1 MDALLNEDLLKF
13 KEVRL
18 VGDNIENGI
27 YSTQSA
33 LSLAEEM
40 ELDLVCISMNANPPV
55 CRITSYEKMV
65 YQQKKKQKEQSKNK
79 TEVKEIRFT
88 PTIGEH
94 DYGFKL
100 KHAQEFL
107 KKGNKVKA
115 LVFFSGREI
124 NYRKQ
129 GEELLLR
136 FISEFSDIS
145 KPESQ
150 IKFEGKRLFFSNTGN
165 IR

>member
-1 MDALLNEDLLKF
+1 MNALLNEDLLKF

-27 YSTQSA
+27 YLTTSA
-33 LSLAEEM
+33 LSLAEGM
-40 ELDLVCISMNANPPV
+40 ELDLVCVSMTASPPV

-94 DYGFKL
+94 DYEFKL

-124 NYRKQ
+124 NYKKQ
-129 GEELLLR
+129 GEKLLQR
-136 FISEFSDIS
+136 FISELSDIS

-150 IKFEGKRLFFSNTGN
+150 MRLEGKRLFVVLTPVK
-165 IR
+165 

>member
-1 MDALLNEDLLKF
+1 MNTLLNEDLLKF

-40 ELDLVCISMNANPPV
+40 ELDLICVSITANPPV

-65 YQQKKKQKEQSKNK
+65 YQQKKRQKEQSKNK

-124 NYRKQ
+124 NYKKQ
-129 GEELLLR
+129 GEELLQR
-136 FISEFSDIS
+136 FISELSDIS

-150 IKFEGKRLFFSNTGN
+150 MRLEGKRLFVVLTPVK
-165 IR
+165 

>member
-13 KEVRL
+13 KEVRI

-94 DYGFKL
+94 DYDFKL

-129 GEELLLR
+129 GEELLQR
-136 FISEFSDIS
+136 FISELSDIS

-150 IKFEGKRLFFSNTGN
+150 IKFEGKRLFIVLTP
-165 IR
+165 IK

>member
-40 ELDLVCISMNANPPV
+40 ELDLVCVSMTTNPPV

-94 DYGFKL
+94 DYSFKL

-129 GEELLLR
+129 GEELLQR
-136 FISEFSDIS
+136 FISELSDIS

-150 IKFEGKRLFFSNTGN
+150 IKFEGKRLFIVLTP
-165 IR
+165 IK

>member
-1 MDALLNEDLLKF
+1 MNTLLNEDLLKF

-40 ELDLVCISMNANPPV
+40 ELDLVCVSMNANPPV

-94 DYGFKL
+94 DYDFKL

-124 NYRKQ
+124 NYKKQ
-129 GEELLLR
+129 GEELLQR
-136 FISEFSDIS
+136 FISELSDVS

-150 IKFEGKRLFFSNTGN
+150 IRLEGKRLFVVLTPVK
-165 IR
+165 

>member
-33 LSLAEEM
+33 LSLAEGM
-40 ELDLVCISMNANPPV
+40 ELDLVCISMNASPPV

-65 YQQKKKQKEQSKNK
+65 YQQKKRQKEQSKNK

-124 NYRKQ
+124 NYKKQ
-129 GEELLLR
+129 GEELLQR
-136 FISEFSDIS
+136 FISELSDIS

-150 IKFEGKRLFFSNTGN
+150 MRLEGKRLFVVLAPTK
-165 IR
+165 

>member
-40 ELDLVCISMNANPPV
+40 ELDLVCVSMTANPPV
-55 CRITSYEKMV
+55 CRIVSYEKMV

-79 TEVKEIRFT
+79 IEVKEIRFT

-124 NYRKQ
+124 NYKKQ
-129 GEELLLR
+129 GEELLQR
-136 FISEFSDIS
+136 FISELSDIS

-150 IKFEGKRLFFSNTGN
+150 MRLEGKRLFVVLTPVK
-165 IR
+165 

>member
-1 MDALLNEDLLKF
+1 MDALLNGDLLKF

-40 ELDLVCISMNANPPV
+40 ELDLVCVSMSVNPPV

-65 YQQKKKQKEQSKNK
+65 YQQKKRQKEQSKNK

-124 NYRKQ
+124 NYKKQ
-129 GEELLLR
+129 GEELLQR
-136 FISEFSDIS
+136 FISELADIS

-150 IKFEGKRLFFSNTGN
+150 MKLEGKRLFVVLTPVK
-165 IR
+165 

>member
-107 KKGNKVKA
+107 KKGNKIKA

-124 NYRKQ
+124 NYKKQ
-129 GEELLLR
+129 GEELLQR
-136 FISEFSDIS
+136 FISELSDIS

-150 IKFEGKRLFFSNTGN
+150 IKLEGKRLFVILTP
-165 IR
+165 IK

>member
-18 VGDNIENGI
+18 VGDNIKSGI
-27 YSTQSA
+27 YPTQSA
-33 LSLAEEM
+33 LSLAEGM
-40 ELDLVCISMNANPPV
+40 ELDLVCVSMNANPPV
-55 CRITSYEKMV
+55 CRIISYEKMV
-65 YQQKKKQKEQSKNK
+65 YQQKKRQKEQSKNK

-124 NYRKQ
+124 NYKKQ
-129 GEELLLR
+129 GEELLQR
-136 FISEFSDIS
+136 FISELSDIS

-150 IKFEGKRLFFSNTGN
+150 IKLEGKRLFVILTPVK
-165 IR
+165 

>member
-40 ELDLVCISMNANPPV
+40 ELDLVCVSMNANPPV

-65 YQQKKKQKEQSKNK
+65 YQQKKRQKEQSKNK

-124 NYRKQ
+124 NYKKQ
-129 GEELLLR
+129 GEELLQR
-136 FISEFSDIS
+136 FISELSNIS

-150 IKFEGKRLFFSNTGN
+150 MKLEGKRLFVILTPVK
-165 IR
+165 

>member
-1 MDALLNEDLLKF
+1 MNTLLNEDLLKF

-27 YSTQSA
+27 YLTTSA

-40 ELDLVCISMNANPPV
+40 ELDLVCVSVNASPPV

-65 YQQKKKQKEQSKNK
+65 YQQKKRQKEQSKNK

-124 NYRKQ
+124 NYKKQ
-129 GEELLLR
+129 GEELLQR
-136 FISEFSDIS
+136 FISELSDIS

-150 IKFEGKRLFFSNTGN
+150 IRLEGKRLFVILTPAK
-165 IR
+165 

>member
-1 MDALLNEDLLKF
+1 MNTLLNEDLLKF

-33 LSLAEEM
+33 LSLAERM
-40 ELDLVCISMNANPPV
+40 ELDLVCVSTNANPPV

-65 YQQKKKQKEQSKNK
+65 YQQKKRQKEQSKNK

-94 DYGFKL
+94 DYGFKF

-124 NYRKQ
+124 NYKKQ
-129 GEELLLR
+129 GEELLQR
-136 FISEFSDIS
+136 FISELSDIS

-150 IKFEGKRLFFSNTGN
+150 LKLEGKRLFVVLTP
-165 IR
+165 IK

>member
-18 VGDNIENGI
+18 VGDNIESGI

-33 LSLAEEM
+33 LSLAEAM
-40 ELDLVCISMNANPPV
+40 ELDLVCVSMNVNPPV
-55 CRITSYEKMV
+55 CRIISYEKMI
-65 YQQKKKQKEQSKNK
+65 YQQKKRQKEQSKNK

-124 NYRKQ
+124 NYKKQ
-129 GEELLLR
+129 GEELLQR
-136 FISEFSDIS
+136 FISDLSDVS
-145 KPESQ
+145 KIESQ
-150 IKFEGKRLFFSNTGN
+150 MRLEGRRMFVILSPK
-165 IR
+165 

>member
-13 KEVRL
+13 KEVRI
-18 VGDNIENGI
+18 VGDNIKNGI

-40 ELDLVCISMNANPPV
+40 ELDLICISINANPPV

-94 DYGFKL
+94 DYSFKL

-124 NYRKQ
+124 NYKKQ
-129 GEELLLR
+129 GEELLQR
-136 FISEFSDIS
+136 FISELSDIS
-145 KPESQ
+145 KSESQ
-150 IKFEGKRLFFSNTGN
+150 IKLEGKRLFVILTP
-165 IR
+165 IK

>member
-40 ELDLVCISMNANPPV
+40 ELDLICVSMNANPPV
-55 CRITSYEKMV
+55 CRIISYEKMV

-129 GEELLLR
+129 GEKLLQR
-136 FISEFSDIS
+136 FISELSDIS

-150 IKFEGKRLFFSNTGN
+150 IKFEGKRLFIVLTP
-165 IR
+165 IK

>member
-1 MDALLNEDLLKF
+1 MNALLNEDLLKF

-27 YSTQSA
+27 YLTTSA
-33 LSLAEEM
+33 LSLAEGM
-40 ELDLVCISMNANPPV
+40 ELDLVCVSMTTSPPV

-65 YQQKKKQKEQSKNK
+65 YQQKKRQKEQSKNK

-115 LVFFSGREI
+115 LVFFSGREL
-124 NYRKQ
+124 NYKKQ
-129 GEELLLR
+129 GEEVLQR
-136 FISEFSDIS
+136 FISDLSDIS
-145 KPESQ
+145 KIDSQ
-150 IKFEGKRLFFSNTGN
+150 MKMEGRRMFVILSPK
-165 IR
+165 